1 MGIDALTHD
10 NAGNEVSPKNDA
22 DWQQWVVATDTRSA
36 MLEDPLLDWIDQY
49 GSGTDFTPDT
59 ALEKYDPR
67 TDFATFLRGAAQ
79 QFEQQV
85 MAHLD
90 SLHPVARVSNK
101 LEFAVARDLAV
112 AQATFAAMQRGE
124 AIIAKPVLWDA
135 EHRTY
140 GVPDLL
146 VRSDVLHTL
155 FPSALDADEAHTPAP
170 ALGQSWHYCVVD
182 VKFKTLS
189 LLAGGGLG
197 NDGTLPADKAQVFIY
212 NRALGRLQG
221 YQPPHGFVLGRGWK
235 QTVKKATL
243 RGQTCLERLGPVPAD
258 DAKLADAVDAAAAW
272 LRRVRE
278 EGRGWQVLPQP
289 SVAELWPNMNND
301 KSDYPWHDA
310 KKQIA
315 SVLGEVTLVTNVGL
329 KHRRLAHAQGILSW
343 QDPRCTV
350 DALGVTGAS
359 TAPRVQAV
367 LDANRGALPVHPAH
381 ITAARDQWHAA
392 PPLEFYVDFEHVT
405 DSADNGE
412 AFPSAQGYPL
422 VFMVGCGHMEDGRW
436 QFRCFIADALTPQA
450 EGTLFDAWL
459 EHMLAIQRRLAP
471 EGYTPRLIHW
481 SNAETTQYRR
491 AQQAHPDRRWP
502 DLPWFD
508 YYKEVMLAQPVT
520 VRGALGFGLKAVAKA
535 LHTLGLIETQWGEGP
550 ADGLGAMAGAWWCA
564 AEADAKGVTLPRLPL
579 MQEIGQYN
587 EVDCKVMMEI
597 VRYLRGAH

>member
-10 NAGNEVSPKNDA
+10 DAGNDVSPQDDA
-22 DWQQWVVATDTRSA
+22 GWQQWVGATDTRSA
-36 MLEDPLLDWIDQY
+36 MLEDPLLDWLGAW
-49 GSGTDFTPDT
+49 GSAAGFTPDN
-59 ALEKYDPR
+59 ALESYDPR
-67 TDFATFLRGAAQ
+67 TDFVAFLRGAAQ

-90 SLHPVARVSNK
+90 SIHPVARVSNK

-135 EHRTY
+135 QHRTY

-146 VRSDVLHTL
+146 VRSDVLRAH
-155 FPSALDADEAHTPAP
+155 FPSALDSNEAQTPAP
-170 ALGQSWHYCVVD
+170 TLSGPWHYCVVD
-182 VKFKTLS
+182 IKFKTLS

-197 NDGTLPADKAQVFIY
+197 NDDTLPADKAQVFIY

-243 RGQTCLERLGPVPAD
+243 RGQTCLERLGPVPAA
-258 DAKLADAVDAAAAW
+258 DARLAGAVDAAVAW
-272 LRRVRE
+272 LRRVRQ
-278 EGRGWQVLPQP
+278 EGRGWRVLPQP
-289 SVAELWPNMNND
+289 SVTELWPNMNND

-315 SVLGEVTLVTNVGL
+315 AALGEVTLVTNVSL
-329 KHRRLAHAQGILSW
+329 KHRRQAHEQGIFSW

-367 LDANRGALPVHPAH
+367 LDANRGGPPVQPAR
-381 ITAARDQWHAA
+381 IAAARDQWHAA
-392 PPLEFYVDFEHVT
+392 PPLEFFVDFEHVT
-405 DSADNGE
+405 DSADNGA
-412 AFPSAQGYPL
+412 AFPAAQGYPL
-422 VFMVGCGHMEDGRW
+422 VFMIGCGHIEDGCW
-436 QFRCFIADALTPQA
+436 TFSPFIADALTPQA
-450 EGTLFDAWL
+450 EGALVDEWL
-459 EHMLAIQRRLAP
+459 EHMLAVQRRLAP
-471 EGYTPRLIHW
+471 LGDTPRLIHW

-491 AQQAHPDRRWP
+491 AQLAHPDRRWP

-508 YYKEVMLAQPVT
+508 IYKEVVLAEPVT

-535 LHTLGLIETQWGEGP
+535 MHAHGLIETQWSEGP

-564 AEADAKGVTLPRLPL
+564 AEAGAKGATLPQQPL
-579 MQEIGQYN
+579 MQEIAQYN
-587 EVDCKVMMEI
+587 QVDCKAMMEI
-597 VRYLRGAH
+597 VRYLRANH